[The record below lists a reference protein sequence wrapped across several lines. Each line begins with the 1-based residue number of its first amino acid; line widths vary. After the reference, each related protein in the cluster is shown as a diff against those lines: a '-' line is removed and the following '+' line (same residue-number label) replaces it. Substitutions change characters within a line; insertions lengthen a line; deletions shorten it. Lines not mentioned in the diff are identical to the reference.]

1 MPEESKIC
9 FSQKIPVG
17 PFQKAV
23 KKAACY
29 ISSSFQVFFISF
41 FCFQNKQGTT
51 INIHQSFLR
60 WTSNFGTQFLAQTP
74 QTNTIAQL
82 VSTQFTGTS
91 FFFAPSWEQVDP
103 EKKVQPDNDDL
114 EDHIFYGWCCFYW
127 LPSRYAVWKVES
139 VVFTG
144 FLAWFL
150 LLNRF
155 FWSSIVKK

>member
-23 KKAACY
+23 KEQLVT
-29 ISSSFQVFFISF
+29 FLQVFRF
-41 FCFQNKQGTT
+41 FSSVFFVFK
-51 INIHQSFLR
+51 
-60 WTSNFGTQFLAQTP
+60 
-74 QTNTIAQL
+74 TN
-82 VSTQFTGTS
+82 
-91 FFFAPSWEQVDP
+91 
-103 EKKVQPDNDDL
+103 KVQPSISTNL
-114 EDHIFYGWCCFYW
+114 SCAEHPILAHNFLHKHPKQTP
-127 LPSRYAVWKVES
+127 LPSSFPRSSLGLRFFSPQAGSRLIRKKRSNLTMTTWRITYFMAG

-155 FWSSIVKK
+155 FWS